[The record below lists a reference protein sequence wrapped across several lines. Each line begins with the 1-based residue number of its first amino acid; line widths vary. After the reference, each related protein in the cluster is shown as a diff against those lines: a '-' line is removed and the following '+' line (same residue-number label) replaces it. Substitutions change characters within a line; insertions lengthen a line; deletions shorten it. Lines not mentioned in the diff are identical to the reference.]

1 MGAASEAAT
10 MSENAPDR
18 PPKGEILR
26 TLSVRRNA
34 IRGFTAG
41 ALFAVALYVVFVV
54 LPGSTFSPVLFVGL
68 AFVVAMTSGAI
79 VTAILVAITAYGVAR
94 RTS

>member
-1 MGAASEAAT
+1 
-10 MSENAPDR
+10 MSENVPDR

-26 TLSVRRNA
+26 TLAVRRNA

-41 ALFAVALYVVFVV
+41 ALFAVALYVLFVV
-54 LPGSTFSPVLFVGL
+54 LPGSTFSPVFFVGL

-79 VTAILVAITAYGVAR
+79 LTTILVAITAYGVAH